1 MTNRVVNTTN
11 GFFKTKGKVQ
21 VPADLD
27 SDPSLSESSS
37 RKSDFSDGRNYIKSK
52 RKKGD
57 AKKKRRKQK
66 KQDPLDSSLSDS
78 DSSDDRDYRHKR
90 RKKKSHRKN
99 DPIKL
104 CAMLTAKLLTTAYKS
119 KIIKFKL
126 YEDPLQR
133 RIYFFTFVESLGMI
147 FSW

>member
-37 RKSDFSDGRNYIKSK
+37 RKSDLSDGRNYIKSK

-78 DSSDDRDYRHKR
+78 DSSGKMTINVRESIR
-90 RKKKSHRKN
+90 RRSIRK
-99 DPIKL
+99 ITL
-104 CAMLTAKLLTTAYKS
+104 STYA
-119 KIIKFKL
+119 
-126 YEDPLQR
+126 Q
-133 RIYFFTFVESLGMI
+133 G
-147 FSW
+147 